1 MGGGN
6 IASRIKNL
14 LSWKQSKLRILF
26 AVLATC
32 AIVIAV
38 AAIKPASSN
47 SEPFI
52 PKDHYS
58 EDEFDELDLGIEF
71 TFWREHYDEPCALWG
86 SIVDFLDENPRIIM
100 VPNVGGYKDIEIR
113 SWDGFTI
120 KSSIAHESSPP
131 NEEPRVVYSLE
142 STREDIVTYR
152 GIHVGNSLED
162 VFSVYSDLTQG
173 VDLQTWKDDPYTDNE
188 VRCTPKEYWGSYAP
202 LLIFHIEDDTVVEIE
217 MRYTSSK

>member
-1 MGGGN
+1 MSKGA
-6 IASRIKNL
+6 IAIRIKDL
-14 LSWKQSKLRILF
+14 LSWKKPKLHALF
-26 AVLATC
+26 AALAVC
-32 AIVIAV
+32 AIIIAV
-38 AAIKPASSN
+38 AAVKPTN
-47 SEPFI
+47 TYSEPFI

-58 EDEFDELDLGIEF
+58 KDEFDDLDPGIEF
-71 TFWREHYDEPCALWG
+71 TFWREHYEKPCALWG
-86 SIVDFLDENPRIIM
+86 PIVDFLDENPRIIM

-131 NEEPRVVYSLE
+131 NEESRVVYSLE
-142 STREDIVTYR
+142 STRKDIVTYR

-173 VDLQTWKDDPYTDNE
+173 IDLQTWKDDPYTDNE
-188 VRCTPKEYWGSYAP
+188 VRCTLKEYWGSYAP

-217 MRYTSSK
+217 MQYTSSK